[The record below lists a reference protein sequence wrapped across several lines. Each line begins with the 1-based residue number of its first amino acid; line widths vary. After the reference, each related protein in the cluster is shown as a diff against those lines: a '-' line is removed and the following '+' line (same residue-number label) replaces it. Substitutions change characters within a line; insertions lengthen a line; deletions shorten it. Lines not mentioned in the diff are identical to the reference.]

1 MRCIFALCAVSFA
14 SSLLA
19 NPLVLDEV
27 MSREDQKRTG
37 VAYLSTNQRIALEQ
51 WLNKNC
57 NCPSRITPV
66 EEEKNLYVSIN
77 IDSGKKIQL
86 NDNSI
91 WDVDPRDYSLS
102 EAWLASIPVKIV
114 PSFDPD
120 FPCLLV
126 NRNTGVSIRVKK
138 GEAPPPMPYHARP
151 PAAETPAPINPRAPT
166 APKTPAAPTPAAPK
180 TPAPPT
186 PEAPKTPAPPMPSAP
201 SPSGPN
207 LSY

>member
-1 MRCIFALCAVSFA
+1 MRSIFALYAVFCA

-37 VAYLSTNQRIALEQ
+37 VAYLSTNQRIVLEQ

-57 NCPSRITPV
+57 NCPSRIAPA
-66 EEEKNLYVSIN
+66 EEEKNLFVSIN

-91 WDVDPRDYSLS
+91 WDVDPRDYPLS

-114 PSFDPD
+114 PSLDPD

-151 PAAETPAPINPRAPT
+151 PTEEAPASTNPKTPAAPKT
-166 APKTPAAPTPAAPK
+166 SKTPAAPTPAAPK
-180 TPAPPT
+180 TPAPSMPT
-186 PEAPKTPAPPMPSAP
+186 APMPSAP
-201 SPSGPN
+201 N